1 MEFNHIRLSGDPQPQ
16 RSQRHAIF
24 YPHITAWCLTAG
36 INPLMHDSAL
46 GRINVLYPGLL
57 DVDQRA
63 LPSAEK
69 QVLQG

>member
-1 MEFNHIRLSGDPQPQ
+1 
-16 RSQRHAIF
+16 
-24 YPHITAWCLTAG
+24 
-36 INPLMHDSAL
+36 MHDSAL